1 MDIKNLAIQ
10 DLEVEQ
16 VENVINFAIAKTVDE
31 VDRFAEMSEEEIKT
45 HATFKMAKDVTA
57 IHVMLKL
64 MEVSH
69 QIQDMTTL
77 CQLELIKQAMEE
89 DDKVIPID
97 RGIDVEEIY
106 TKYGVL
112 NNKVLSVLLF
122 EVSKDVLTE
131 DEFMECLYN

>member
-31 VDRFAEMSEEEIKT
+31 VDRFAEMTEEEIKVQ
-45 HATFKMAKDVTA
+45 ATFKMAKDITA

-89 DDKVIPID
+89 DDKVISID

>member
-31 VDRFAEMSEEEIKT
+31 VDRFAEMTEEEIKE

-69 QIQDMTTL
+69 QMQDMTTL

-89 DDKVIPID
+89 DDKVISID

>member
-1 MDIKNLAIQ
+1 
-10 DLEVEQ
+10 
-16 VENVINFAIAKTVDE
+16 
-31 VDRFAEMSEEEIKT
+31 
-45 HATFKMAKDVTA
+45 
-57 IHVMLKL
+57 
-64 MEVSH
+64 
-69 QIQDMTTL
+69 MTTL

-89 DDKVIPID
+89 DDKVISID

>member
-31 VDRFAEMSEEEIKT
+31 VDRFSEMTEEEIKE

-89 DDKVIPID
+89 DDKVISID

>member
-31 VDRFAEMSEEEIKT
+31 VDRFAEMTEEEIKV